1 MSGAARSDSPDMRDQ
16 FYMQMALAL
25 AARGRGRTLPNP
37 MVGAVVVHAG
47 RVVGRGWHE
56 RFGGRHAEVKALDAA
71 GDAARGATLYVTLEP
86 CNHTGQTPPC
96 TGRIL
101 AAGIRRVVVATR
113 DPNPGV
119 TGGGNAY
126 LQAQGIEVATGV
138 CAAEA
143 VRLNEAFNHFIR
155 TRRPFTILKCAA
167 TLDGRIATRTGS
179 SRWVTGKIAR
189 GYVHELRHETAAIM
203 VGINTVR
210 TDNPSLTTRLKG
222 GDGVDPTR
230 IILDTALSIDP
241 GAQVLQQAS
250 EAPTI
255 VVTGPDA
262 PAERREAIASAGG
275 HLLTAPLD
283 GGRIDLLWLK
293 AQLGAMGLAS
303 LMIEGGSQVAGA
315 ALRAGI
321 VDKLY
326 LFYAPKLLGGDDGIP
341 ICGGEGPA
349 LMQDS
354 LPVRIEAVH
363 HFGEDLMVE
372 AYPRGPRPATDAD

>member
-1 MSGAARSDSPDMRDQ
+1 MRDR

-37 MVGAVVVHAG
+37 LVGAVVVRDG

-56 RFGGRHAEVKALDAA
+56 RYGGPHAEVNALDAA

-96 TGRIL
+96 TRRIL
-101 AAGIRRVVVATR
+101 AAGIRRLVVATH

-119 TGGGNAY
+119 AGGGNAF
-126 LQAQGIEVATGV
+126 LQTQGIEVATGV

-143 VRLNEAFNHFIR
+143 VRLNEAFNHFISA
-155 TRRPFTILKCAA
+155 RRPFTTLKSAA

-179 SRWVTGKIAR
+179 SRWVTGEASR
-189 GYVHELRHETAAIM
+189 RYVHELRHEAAAIM

-210 TDNPSLTTRLKG
+210 ADNPSLTTRLDK

-241 GAQVLQQAS
+241 GARVLQQAS
-250 EAPTI
+250 AAATI
-255 VVTGPDA
+255 VVAGPDA
-262 PAERREAIASAGG
+262 PAERRQAVEAAGG
-275 HLLTAPLD
+275 RLLTAPLHQ
-283 GGRIDLLWLK
+283 GRIDLRWLM

-303 LMIEGGSQVAGA
+303 LLVEGGSQVAGA

-321 VDKLY
+321 VDKLC

-372 AYPRGPRPATDAD
+372 AYLRGSWPGTDAD